1 MISYQTEQCHTA
13 VREGYRSLLTA
24 DSELRLP
31 VGYPRICDYYRR
43 VGEACVRWA
52 EKAEGERLRQQ
63 YLAMEDHRDRARF
76 RTARY
81 RICCEAV
88 WEETPYVTYL
98 CRSTLQM
105 ETGVT
110 QRIMAQVWNLEE
122 ETMLPMSEILK
133 RFPVQPPKTKPPFR
147 PDGIY
152 PLARELV
159 FYRNGDGKRAFAEH
173 RSPRECKFL

>member
-1 MISYQTEQCHTA
+1 MISYQTERCHTA

-63 YLAMEDHRDRARF
+63 YLSLEDHRDRARF

-88 WEETPYVTYL
+88 WEAYPFVTYL
-98 CRSTLQM
+98 CRSALQ
-105 ETGVT
+105 TGAEPV
-110 QRIMAQVWNLEE
+110 RRVMAQVWNLEE
-122 ETMLPMSEILK
+122 ETLLPMSEILK
-133 RFPVQPPKTKPPFR
+133 RFSSKAKKTKPPFR

-152 PLARELV
+152 PLEGELV
-159 FYRNGDGKRAFAEH
+159 FYRNGDGKREFAEY
-173 RSPRECKFL
+173 RVSLKI